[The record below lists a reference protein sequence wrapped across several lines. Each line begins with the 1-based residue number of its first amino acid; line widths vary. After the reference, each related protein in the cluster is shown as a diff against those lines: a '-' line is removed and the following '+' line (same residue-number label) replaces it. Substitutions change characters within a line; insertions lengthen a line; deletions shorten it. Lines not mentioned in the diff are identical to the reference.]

1 MSYPGHIDDVEPYG
15 VQQVHETRFAALLVH
30 YLFREGFSMRRY
42 AGEKRL
48 DDITQ
53 GRQESLRDM
62 WQARRA
68 RRIHF
73 VMYGEQDTRW
83 AHGEVFGRASLGKL
97 TGCISAGFREGL
109 ERCIQTF
116 GTKREWNGFDTR

>member
-1 MSYPGHIDDVEPYG
+1 MTSNPRASRKLLDY
-15 VQQVHETRFAALLVH
+15 ETRFAALLVH

-48 DDITQ
+48 DDITE
-53 GRQESLRDM
+53 GRWESVRDV

-73 VMYGEQDTRW
+73 VMYGEQDMRW
-83 AHGEVFGRASLGKL
+83 AVFVLVVEVEKTVRCSGELRSVS
-97 TGCISAGFREGL
+97 
-109 ERCIQTF
+109 
-116 GTKREWNGFDTR
+116 

>member
-1 MSYPGHIDDVEPYG
+1 MTSNPMASSKLL
-15 VQQVHETRFAALLVH
+15 VHETRFAALLVH
-30 YLFREGFSMRRY
+30 DLFHEGFSMRKY

-53 GRQESLRDM
+53 GRRESVRDV

-73 VMYGEQDTRW
+73 VMYGEQDTQW
-83 AHGEVFGRASLGKL
+83 AVFVLGVGVEKTVNCSGELRSVS
-97 TGCISAGFREGL
+97 
-109 ERCIQTF
+109 
-116 GTKREWNGFDTR
+116 